1 MTASKMIALCAVST
15 IALTRDGEAPA
26 EQLTRELAFDVRS
39 GTVDDKARTVE
50 LTFSSEEPYERWWGT
65 EILDH
70 RSASVRLGRL
80 NAGGALLMDHD
91 SRDQVGVIE
100 RAWIKG
106 GKGHAVVRF
115 GRSARAQEIFEDVK
129 DGIRKLVSVGY
140 RILELARERSDAGEE
155 VYRATDWEPYEISL
169 VAVPADPSVGV
180 GRDGAPAGFDPRT
193 LLEKDNDMRF
203 ARNAGGSPAPAPAPA
218 DPHSD
223 PMTPGEARR
232 AERARLY
239 EFQEIADRLKLPSSL
254 LRQAIKEGW
263 DKDEFCERI
272 IELQRRAPAIR
283 TADEF
288 TSARDDFESAKGQF
302 SLSKAIAEL
311 SVPGG
316 QLTGREAEVSQELT
330 RIAGKA
336 AKNGVYVP
344 LGVLSEQRTQLVGT
358 PSIGGNLVGDDLR
371 EDQFIDPLRR
381 RSAIMQTGATV
392 LSDLVGDAVLPRQTN
407 VVTGEWIAE
416 DAAGSETDLTFDQ
429 IVMQPKTVTGRI
441 SWSRQ
446 MALQST
452 PAIERLARQ
461 DLSEQ
466 LALALDLAAINGPGT
481 GNQPRGILNTAGIGA
496 VVGGVNGAALN
507 YGHLVDMETQV
518 ANANADMGA
527 MAYLVNSRT
536 RGHCKKTVKFG
547 SGTEEMIWEEG
558 NRLNRYPAY
567 VSNNVPSNL
576 TKGTASGTCSAVIF
590 GNWSE
595 LLIGLWG
602 GLDLLVDPYTHSDRG
617 RVRIT
622 AFMSA
627 DISVRRAASFCAMVD
642 ALTPAA

>member
-1 MTASKMIALCAVST
+1 MTAHNLIALSAVSAL
-15 IALTRDGEAPA
+15 ALTRDGEAPT
-26 EQLTRELAFDVRS
+26 EQLTRELSFDVRS

-50 LTFSSEEPYERWWGT
+50 LTFSSEEPYQRWWGT

-70 RSASVRLGRL
+70 GSGSVRMSRL
-80 NAGGALLMDHD
+80 NGGGALLMDHD
-91 SRDQVGVIE
+91 HRDQVGVIE

-115 GRSARAQEIFEDVK
+115 GRSARAEEVFQDVK

-140 RILELARERSDAGEE
+140 RILELAHEKSEAGQEF
-155 VYRATDWEPYEISL
+155 YRATDWEPYEVSL
-169 VAVPADPSVGV
+169 VSVPADPTVGV
-180 GRDGAPAGFDPRT
+180 GRDGSPAGFDPRT
-193 LLEKDNDMRF
+193 LLEKENDMRL
-203 ARNAGGSPAPAPAPA
+203 ARNAGGSPAPAPTVPA
-218 DPHSD
+218 
-223 PMTPGEARR
+223 TPPAQDAS
-232 AERARLY
+232 AERARILDL
-239 EFQEIADRLKLPSSL
+239 QEMGRRLSIPAALVD
-254 LRQAIKEGW
+254 QAINEGW
-263 DKDEFCERI
+263 SRDQLAER
-272 IELQRRAPAIR
+272 RPGARPAPAIR
-283 TADEF
+283 TADELS
-288 TSARDDFESAKGQF
+288 SARDDFESAKTQF

-330 RIAGKA
+330 RINGRA
-336 AKNGVYVP
+336 AKNGVFVP
-344 LGVLSEQRTQLVGT
+344 LGVLSERTQLVGT

-371 EDQFIDPLRR
+371 EDAFVDPLRR
-381 RSAIMQTGATV
+381 RSAIMQTGSTI
-392 LSDLVGDAVLPRQTN
+392 LSDLVGDAVIPRQTS

-441 SWSRQ
+441 TWSRQ
-446 MALQST
+446 LALQST

-466 LALALDLAAINGPGT
+466 LALALDLAAINGSGT
-481 GNQPRGILNTAGIGA
+481 ANQPRGILQTAGIGS
-496 VVGGVNGAALN
+496 VVGGTNGAALA
-507 YGHLVDMETQV
+507 YGHLVDLETRV
-518 ANANADMGA
+518 ADANADGGA
-527 MAYLVNSRT
+527 MAYLVNSKT
-536 RGHCKKTVKFG
+536 RGHAKKTNKFG
-547 SGTEEMIWEEG
+547 SGTEEIMWEEG
-558 NRLNRYPAY
+558 DRMNRYPAY
-567 VSNNVPSNL
+567 VSNNVPGNL
-576 TKGTASGTCSAVIF
+576 TKGTSSGVCSAVIF

-627 DISVRRAASFCAMVD
+627 DIAVRRAASFAAMVD